1 MSHSKIKLIVPFI
14 NPVEWIKAYRFKRQ
28 NSKFDKSMY
37 DMELHLYSKILNNKM
52 LHWGYFDDP
61 ATDPVTISLKQIEDA
76 QIKYAQN
83 IIDNIT
89 NHEGLI
95 LDVGCGMGGLAEMLK
110 NESMNVEALT
120 PNLNQVNFLKKNLP
134 EITCHCSRFEDFN
147 TNKKYSTVINSE
159 SLQYIPLDQAFATME
174 AITVPGSRWI
184 VVDYFKRDEEKK
196 DKRPHSV
203 TDFKKYLEK
212 YGWTIETEKD
222 ITMNVLPTIGLIN
235 ILAERIVV
243 PVRHYIYEKFRYKK
257 AGLFY
262 LSKNVMKKIDKKIE
276 KERHVL
282 NPDIFV
288 EEKKYMFFVLEKK

>member
-1 MSHSKIKLIVPFI
+1 MSNARFKLIVPFI

-28 NSKFDKSMY
+28 NSKFDKSLY

-52 LHWGYFDDP
+52 LHWGYFEDP
-61 ATDPVTISLKQIEDA
+61 STDPVTISLKKIEEA

-89 NHEGLI
+89 NREGLI
-95 LDVGCGMGGLAEMLK
+95 LDVGCGMGGLTEMLK

-120 PNLNQVNFLKKNLP
+120 PNINQVNFLKKTLP
-134 EITCHCSRFEDFN
+134 DITCHCSRFEDFN
-147 TNKKYSTVINSE
+147 TTKKYTTVINSE
-159 SLQYIPLDQAFATME
+159 SLQYIPLDQAFAKIET
-174 AITVPGSRWI
+174 ITQPGSRWI

-203 TDFKKYLEK
+203 SDFKKYLEK

-235 ILAERIVV
+235 ILAERLVV
-243 PVRHYIYEKFRYKK
+243 PLRHYIYEKFRYKK

-282 NPDIFV
+282 DPDFFV
-288 EEKKYMFFVLEKK
+288 KEKKYMFFVLEKK

>member
-52 LHWGYFDDP
+52 LHWGYFEDP

-89 NHEGLI
+89 NREGLI
-95 LDVGCGMGGLAEMLK
+95 LDVGCGMGGLTEMLK
-110 NESMNVEALT
+110 DESMNVEALT

-134 EITCHCSRFEDFN
+134 EIICHCSRFEDFN
-147 TNKKYSTVINSE
+147 TTKKYSTVINSE
-159 SLQYIPLDQAFATME
+159 SLQYIPLDQAFAKME
-174 AITVPGSRWI
+174 TITGPGSRWI
-184 VVDYFKRDEEKK
+184 VVDYFKKDEEKK

-203 TDFKKYLEK
+203 SDFKTYLEK
-212 YGWTIETEKD
+212 YGWTIETERD

-282 NPDIFV
+282 NPDFFV
-288 EEKKYMFFVLEKK
+288 KEKKYMFFVLEKK

>member
-52 LHWGYFDDP
+52 LHWGYFEDP

-89 NHEGLI
+89 NREGLI
-95 LDVGCGMGGLAEMLK
+95 LDVGCGMGGLTEMLK
-110 NESMNVEALT
+110 DESMNVEALT

-134 EITCHCSRFEDFN
+134 EIICHCSRFEDFN

-159 SLQYIPLDQAFATME
+159 SLQYIPLDQAFAKME
-174 AITVPGSRWI
+174 TITGPGSRWI
-184 VVDYFKRDEEKK
+184 VVDYFKKDEEKK

-203 TDFKKYLEK
+203 SDFKTYLEK
-212 YGWTIETEKD
+212 YGWTIETERD

-282 NPDIFV
+282 NPDFFV
-288 EEKKYMFFVLEKK
+288 KEKKYMFFVLEKK